1 MSASKLHPGQ
11 RGKQI
16 QPLFGPKNTE
26 AIIKMVRKG
35 APISMACWSVGI
47 NPVTHYRWIHK
58 AQQGRPEYVDYM
70 HRVRKA
76 QADWAMSKL
85 EELDG
90 AKESKELWQNKA
102 WQLERLM
109 PQHFAMRKMEGAPA
123 EEVAIGAIPIILQT
137 LGHEVVQALIEEQL
151 ESKPL
156 ALPSGDKDKKDE
168 E

>member
-16 QPLFGPKNTE
+16 QPLFGPANIK
-26 AIIKMVRKG
+26 AIISMVRKG

-70 HRVRKA
+70 HKVRKA
-76 QADWAMSKL
+76 QADWAMQKL
-85 EELDG
+85 QELDE
-90 AKESKELWQNKA
+90 ASEQKAIWQNKA

-109 PQHFAMRKMEGAPA
+109 PQHFAMRKMEGAPP
-123 EEVAIGAIPIILQT
+123 EEVAMGAIPIILQT

-156 ALPSGDKDKKDE
+156 ALPNGEKKGGDK
-168 E
+168 